1 VIRIVARVVITALV
15 ALPVT
20 LVVTFV
26 LMPLWSWIESRFHIE
41 SVGHSGPSNWCF
53 FVVYGTLVVTGLAL
67 QYRRMRSG
75 GPLYK
80 SSS

>member
-1 VIRIVARVVITALV
+1 VIRIVARVVAIALV

-20 LVVTFV
+20 FVVTFL

-41 SVGHSGPSNWCF
+41 SVGHSGPANWCF
-53 FVVYGTLVVTGLAL
+53 FIVYATLVVIGLAL
-67 QYRRMRSG
+67 QYRRMRSS